1 MPILVVIADPAYR
14 ELVGRLLEE
23 LGQPPMLVASW
34 RDAIVEITEPPSR
47 IVADLDDIGRSER
60 GLEAVARAGWGENV
74 PLIVMSYGNDFQ
86 QRGDSVGA
94 AAAFRKPL
102 VVGKFIE
109 TIARLAE
116 SAKS

>member
-1 MPILVVIADPAYR
+1 LPILVVIADPAYR
-14 ELVGRLLEE
+14 ELVRRLLEE
-23 LGQPPMLVASW
+23 LGQPAMLVASW
-34 RDAIVEITEPPSR
+34 REAIAEITDPPTL

-60 GLEAVARAGWGENV
+60 GLEALERAGWGENV

-86 QRGDSVGA
+86 QRADSLGA

-102 VVGKFIE
+102 VIGKFME